1 MEKDSQCT
9 IMRYRQEEA
18 TNRLQA
24 TEDGPLNCS
33 YFRIPSH
40 ISLGICSKFPFLRS
54 TLQQERKEGSVL
66 AVRLVLEK
74 LLPWSKAQILRILP
88 LVLVEIWLALTQKP
102 ANCHLALLRLKACL
116 PPVSFHHLIPPG
128 NQPTSTTT
136 KVNPMTKL
144 ILHFE
149 LA

>member
-9 IMRYRQEEA
+9 VMRYRQEEA

-74 LLPWSKAQILRILP
+74 LLP
-88 LVLVEIWLALTQKP
+88 LVKSTDLESSPSGPGRAMAGPNSETCQ
-102 ANCHLALLRLKACL
+102 L
-116 PPVSFHHLIPPG
+116 PPSPAETQGVPSSCVIPSLNTPG
-128 NQPTSTTT
+128 EPPQQPPRS
-136 KVNPMTKL
+136 
-144 ILHFE
+144 IL
-149 LA
+149 

>member
-74 LLPWSKAQILRILP
+74 LLP
-88 LVLVEIWLALTQKP
+88 LVKSTDLESSLSGPGREWLALTQKP

-116 PPVSFHHLIPPG
+116 PPMSYHHLIPLG